1 MDTERLFFLR
11 EERDL
16 TQEEMGQVVGTK
28 KFSICNWESN
38 REIIP
43 LSKLNA
49 YANYFN
55 VSMDYILKID
65 NRKYMKESCNII
77 LDKKVIGNNIKLVR
91 ENNNLTQRQ
100 LAKILNTTHS
110 VIWAY
115 ESGKTMILTAFA
127 YQLCKKFN
135 LSMDWLCGRK
145 SNLEL

>member
-1 MDTERLFFLR
+1 
-11 EERDL
+11 
-16 TQEEMGQVVGTK
+16 
-28 KFSICNWESN
+28 
-38 REIIP
+38 
-43 LSKLNA
+43 
-49 YANYFN
+49 
-55 VSMDYILKID
+55 MDYILKID